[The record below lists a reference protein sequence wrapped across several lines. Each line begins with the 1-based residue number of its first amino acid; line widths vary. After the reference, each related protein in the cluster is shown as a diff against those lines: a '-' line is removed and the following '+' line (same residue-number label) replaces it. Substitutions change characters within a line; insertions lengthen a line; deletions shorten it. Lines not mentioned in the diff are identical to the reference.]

1 MKRREFIG
9 LIVGTA
15 GAWPLSAHAQSR
27 TYRVGLLTLDTGEDA
42 SQFTGPLRDLGYVEG
57 KNLNFEHRSADGDPG
72 RLAAMAEELVQ
83 AKPDVLVAGWGTL
96 APKALKTATAT
107 IPIVF
112 ATVGDPIGAGL
123 VQTLARPGGNVTGL
137 SGQATELKGKQLQLL
152 LTCVPGQRA
161 VGVLL
166 NPDTPYSALAL
177 KELRVAADRE
187 GIRLELL
194 EVRRPPEFTAARMD
208 ALVASGATSLFVIE
222 DPLTANLRA
231 AVLDQASRLRLPT
244 ASGGVGYVRSGGLMT
259 YGSSPRDVYRRAAEY
274 VEQNSQRHHSRRAA
288 CRAANQISA
297 RHQPQNR
304 KGARLGNTA
313 VLAGHCRRG
322 DRIGPPTSGFGT
334 ERTCCRSRLMSVV
347 G

>member
-9 LIVGTA
+9 LIAGTV
-15 GAWPLSAHAQSR
+15 GAWPLSAHAQSK
-27 TYRVGLLTLDTGEDA
+27 TYRVGLLTLEKGEAA
-42 SQFTGPLRDLGYVEG
+42 SQLIVPLRDLGYVEG
-57 KNLNFEHRSADGDPG
+57 RNLNFEHRSADGDPG

-137 SGQATELKGKQLQLL
+137 SGQSTELKGKQLQLL

-208 ALVASGATSLFVIE
+208 ALTASGATSLFVIE
-222 DPLTANLRA
+222 DPLTYSLRTN
-231 AVLDQASRLRLPT
+231 VVEQASRLRLAT
-244 ASGGVGYVRSGGLMT
+244 MTGLFDYVRSGGLMA
-259 YGSSPRDVYRRAAEY
+259 YGSSQTRSYRRVADYVDKMLRGALPTDLP
-274 VEQNSQRHHSRRAA
+274 VEQPTKFELVINLKTAKA
-288 CRAANQISA
+288 
-297 RHQPQNR
+297 
-304 KGARLGNTA
+304 LGLEIPPS
-313 VLAGHCRRG
+313 VLALA
-322 DRIGPPTSGFGT
+322 DEII
-334 ERTCCRSRLMSVV
+334 E
-347 G
+347 

>member
-15 GAWPLSAHAQSR
+15 GAWPLSAHAQSK
-27 TYRVGLLTLDTGEDA
+27 TYRVGLLTLDRGEDA
-42 SQFTGPLRDLGYVEG
+42 SQYTGPLRDLGYVEG
-57 KNLNFEHRSADGDPG
+57 KNLNFEHRSAGGDPA
-72 RLAAMAEELVQ
+72 RLAAMAEELVK

-96 APKALKTATAT
+96 APRALKTATAT

-137 SGQATELKGKQLQLL
+137 SGQATDLKGKQLQLL

-177 KELRVAADRE
+177 KELRAAADQE

-194 EVRRPPEFTAARMD
+194 EVRRPPDFTAARMD
-208 ALVASGATSLFVIE
+208 VLVASGATSLFVIE
-222 DPLTANLRA
+222 DPLIAYLQGA
-231 AVLDQASRLRLPT
+231 ILDQVSRLRLP
-244 ASGGVGYVRSGGLMT
+244 AMSGSVSAVRSGALMT
-259 YGSSPRDVYRRAAEY
+259 YGASQREMYRRTAEY
-274 VEQNSQRHHSRRAA
+274 VDKILKGTPPGELPVEQPTKFQLVINLKTA
-288 CRAANQISA
+288 
-297 RHQPQNR
+297 
-304 KGARLGNTA
+304 KGLGLVIPPSLLATA
-313 VLAGHCRRG
+313 DEV
-322 DRIGPPTSGFGT
+322 I
-334 ERTCCRSRLMSVV
+334 E
-347 G
+347 